1 MKRIAV
7 LLALCLIA
15 GCKPSTTNPA
25 TLAPGAD
32 NQFDQDTYQA
42 LMTVQASLLNLQAT
56 LLNPNTS
63 AETES
68 VLKPYFNQAS
78 TDYDLAVIAWK
89 AYHTAAASDPN
100 TSTAA
105 AQAALSR
112 VQTDIQN
119 TPKVTK

>member
-1 MKRIAV
+1 MKHVGV
-7 LLALCLIA
+7 LFALCLIV
-15 GCKPSTTNPA
+15 GCKPTTTNPA
-25 TLAPGAD
+25 ALVPGAD
-32 NQFDQDTYQA
+32 NQFDQVTFQA
-42 LMTVQASLLNLQAT
+42 LRTVQASLLNLQAT
-56 LLNPNTS
+56 LLNPQTS
-63 AETES
+63 AETKS

-89 AYHTAAASDPN
+89 AYHTAAASNPN
-100 TSTAA
+100 ASTAA